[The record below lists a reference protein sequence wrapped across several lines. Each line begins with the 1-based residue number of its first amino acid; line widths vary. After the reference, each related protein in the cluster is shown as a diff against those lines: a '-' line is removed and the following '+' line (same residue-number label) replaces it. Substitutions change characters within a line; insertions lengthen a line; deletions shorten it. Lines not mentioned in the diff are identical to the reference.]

1 MYPRLTRLRKRNIT
15 KKKKSSG
22 RNRQPDS
29 NILNKNN
36 THFLKCDI
44 KQTYTDFIRSIKTKL
59 KPIISNEYEHTV
71 VNFIQTNGMEI
82 VYLGDIIN
90 IYKKIIGGNVN
101 NNLVLSIYKTIN
113 IIFFL
118 YSNVG
123 MSWLEYFVSFP
134 EGRDIFWEMI
144 HDIPRLIIFITS
156 FVLLP
161 KQTQSDWAITSIL
174 ELIKNIGIIPMA
186 YSTPKNY
193 YWVTNNN
200 LAIGIIQSITSTI
213 YRKTLNIALIDN
225 VKKYK
230 KQIMFNVD
238 TINKSKIS
246 GCVKKELV
254 SLYNLL
260 ENLKSKNPQI
270 SLYKFR
276 NSIKNKNFD
285 SAIKLGNK
293 ILKDFMED
301 RKVVKKHIFNKQNGG
316 RLKIKNKK

>member
-1 MYPRLTRLRKRNIT
+1 MNTKVSQLRKRKTT
-15 KKKKSSG
+15 KQQKNSKPKQSSLNTLKPLNSKKCV
-22 RNRQPDS
+22 
-29 NILNKNN
+29 
-36 THFLKCDI
+36 LK
-44 KQTYTDFIRSIKTKL
+44 QSQYTLLGSIKTKF
-59 KPIISNEYEHTV
+59 KPIISNNNKHDV

-82 VYLGDIIN
+82 VYFGDLIN
-90 IYKKIIGGNVN
+90 IYKQIIGSPVN
-101 NNLVLSIYKTIN
+101 KNIVLSIYKTIN

-123 MSWLEYFVSFP
+123 MSWLEYFVLFP

-144 HDIPRLIIFITS
+144 HDIPRLTIFITS
-156 FVLLP
+156 FILLP

-174 ELIKNIGIIPMA
+174 ELFKNIGIIPMA
-186 YSTPKNY
+186 YSTPQNY
-193 YWVTNNN
+193 YWITNNN
-200 LAIGIIQSITSTI
+200 LAVGIIQSVSSTM

-230 KQIMFNVD
+230 EQIMLHVN
-238 TINKSKIS
+238 TINKSNIS
-246 GCVKKELV
+246 ECVKKELV

-316 RLKIKNKK
+316 RFKINKNKI